1 MYRFTT
7 KDLDELKLLSPA
19 THYASTSKIQL
30 DDFKLCPK
38 AHRDNGHLVSSA
50 TFLMFQYNKY
60 MADLLSR
67 RKRERQG
74 TATDGSG
81 GLSLTLDDPVY
92 EGVLAAAA
100 AASNNTTNNA
110 LPSNSGR
117 FQPTF

>member
-38 AHRDNGHLVSSA
+38 AHRDNGHLVLSA

-60 MADLLSR
+60 MVDLVNR
-67 RKRERQG
+67 RRVAIQETG
-74 TATDGSG
+74 TGDTLNISDAEFDAILHG
-81 GLSLTLDDPVY
+81 GDNSV
-92 EGVLAAAA
+92 
-100 AASNNTTNNA
+100 SNTETNVE
-110 LPSNSGR
+110 
-117 FQPTF
+117 

>member
-19 THYASTSKIQL
+19 THYASTSKISL
-30 DDFKLCPK
+30 DNFKLCPK

-60 MADLLSR
+60 MADLVNR
-67 RKRERQG
+67 RREASQQM
-74 TATDGSG
+74 TAGETG
-81 GLSLTLDDPVY
+81 GLTLTIDDPAY

-100 AASNNTTNNA
+100 GVSNRAS
-110 LPSNSGR
+110 SNDS
-117 FQPTF
+117 